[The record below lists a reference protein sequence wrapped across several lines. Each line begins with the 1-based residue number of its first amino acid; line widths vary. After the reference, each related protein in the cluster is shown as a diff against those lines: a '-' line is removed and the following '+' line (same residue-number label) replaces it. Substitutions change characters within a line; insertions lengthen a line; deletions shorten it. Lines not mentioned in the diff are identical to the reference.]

1 MTNSYACVVLFI
13 DDSEEAASSESSDV
27 VSDIPVQQTSDA
39 NDPLPDIPVQHTSD
53 AIEAQ
58 PNCSG
63 STQQGTTMMQR
74 DELSKTVHHC

>member
-1 MTNSYACVVLFI
+1 MTTLYACVAFFVN
-13 DDSEEAASSESSDV
+13 DSEEASSNDAI
-27 VSDIPVQQTSDA
+27 SDISLQHTSDA
-39 NDPLPDIPVQHTSD
+39 SDPLPDIPVQHTSD

-63 STQQGTTMMQR
+63 SAQQGTMMQR